1 MQITAQELA
10 TLIGGKVEGDPT
22 VTIYGPSKIEEGL
35 PGTVSF
41 LANPKYEPF
50 IYDSKASVILVEK
63 DFEPSKPISAT
74 LIRVEQVYEKVAM
87 LLNKFGDLQQEE
99 KKAEIH
105 PSAVVHDS
113 AEVDGSVSLGA
124 NSVVEKAVKIGS
136 GTTIYPQVYLGSNV
150 AVGKNC
156 IIYPGVKIYKD
167 CKIGDGCILHSNCV
181 IGSDGF
187 GFAPQA
193 DGSYKKIAQLGNV
206 ILEDQVEIGSNAVV
220 DRATMGSTVI
230 KKGVKLDNLV
240 QIAHNVVIGEDTVIA
255 AQTGIAGSTKIG
267 KRVMMGGQV
276 GVAGHIQVADNVKV
290 QAQAGIN
297 SSVKEKGKAMF
308 GSPAFAYRDFLR
320 SYSIF
325 KKLPELAER
334 LRNVEKENNK

>member
-10 TLIGGKVEGDPT
+10 ALIDGKVEGDPT
-22 VTIYGPSKIEEGL
+22 ISIHGPSKIEEGQ

-41 LANPKYEPF
+41 LANQKYESY
-50 IYDSKASVILVEK
+50 IYTSKASVILVEK
-63 DFEPSKPISAT
+63 DFQPAGEIHAT
-74 LIRVEQVYEKVAM
+74 LIRVENVYEKVAM
-87 LLNKFGDLQQEE
+87 LLNKFGELQGEE
-99 KKAEIH
+99 KVAEIH
-105 PSAVVHDS
+105 SSAVIDESVQMD
-113 AEVDGSVSLGA
+113 DSVSIGA
-124 NSVVEKAVKIGS
+124 NTVLEKNVVIGKDTVVYPQVYIGSNVKIGS
-136 GTTIYPQVYLGSNV
+136 
-150 AVGKNC
+150 NC

-167 CKIGDGCILHSNCV
+167 CEIGSGCILHSNCV

-187 GFAPQA
+187 GFAPQS

-206 ILEDQVEIGSNAVV
+206 ILKDRVDVGSNAVI

-230 KKGVKLDNLV
+230 EEGVKLDNLV
-240 QIAHNVVIGEDTVIA
+240 QIAHNVVVGADTVIA
-255 AQTGIAGSTKIG
+255 AQSGIAGSTKIG

-276 GVAGHIQVADNVKV
+276 GIAGHLQVADEVKI

-308 GSPAFAYRDFLR
+308 GTPAFAYRDFLR

-325 KKLPELAER
+325 KKLPALADR
-334 LRNVEKENNK
+334 LRKIEKENNK

>member
-22 VTIYGPSKIEEGL
+22 IIIHGPSKIEEGL

-105 PSAVVHDS
+105 PSAVVHES

-124 NSVVEKAVKIGS
+124 NTVVEKSVRIGA
-136 GTTIYPQVYLGSNV
+136 GTTVYPQVYLGSNV
-150 AVGKNC
+150 EVGKNC

-187 GFAPQA
+187 GFAPA
-193 DGSYKKIAQLGNV
+193 KSGYEKIEQLGKLIIGSN
-206 ILEDQVEIGSNAVV
+206 VEIGAGCTI
-220 DRATMGSTVI
+220 DRGAIENTEI
-230 KKGVKLDNLV
+230 HDGVKLDNNIH
-240 QIAHNVVIGEDTVIA
+240 IAHNVILGANSAIA
-255 AQTGIAGSTKIG
+255 ASCAIAGSSVIG
-267 KRVMMGGQV
+267 KNFQMGGLS
-276 GVAGHIQVADNVKV
+276 GVLGHLNIADNVTVGAHTLITKNITKSGNYIGIMP
-290 QAQAGIN
+290 AQEH
-297 SSVKEKGKAMF
+297 K
-308 GSPAFAYRDFLR
+308 DWTR
-320 SYSIF
+320 SSIF
-325 KKLPELAER
+325 IKKR
-334 LRNVEKENNK
+334 GK